1 MLYCANEK
9 VLVSVTLHT
18 FLGVWIQENFKWIN
32 HVTKTVSS
40 SFEALS
46 TITKIG
52 NMSPKALRKNLVKFL
67 RLGTLKARF

>member
-1 MLYCANEK
+1 MK
-9 VLVSVTLHT
+9 VLVSVTSHT

-46 TITKIG
+46 TIMKIR
-52 NMSPKALRKNLVKFL
+52 NMSAKALRKNLAQYFEAYYV
-67 RLGTLKARF
+67 

>member
-9 VLVSVTLHT
+9 VLVSVTLHV

-40 SFEALS
+40 SF
-46 TITKIG
+46 
-52 NMSPKALRKNLVKFL
+52 
-67 RLGTLKARF
+67 

>member
-1 MLYCANEK
+1 MLYWANEK

-67 RLGTLKARF
+67 RLGTFEARF